1 MTFAQYL
8 SVNNNENFPNI
19 KIHFIKLDPQFCLLL
34 NLIVKI
40 IQDFLISQSGKKC
53 QIWSHYDAFKK
64 LFNDDLM
71 TGDSF

>member
-8 SVNNNENFPNI
+8 SVNNNENLPNNN

-40 IQDFLISQSGKKC
+40 IQDFLISQSGKKMPNLVTLWRL
-53 QIWSHYDAFKK
+53 QKTF
-64 LFNDDLM
+64 
-71 TGDSF
+71 